1 MTDNNQAPEV
11 EQLSYE
17 AARDELVSIVRK
29 LEGGQ
34 APLEQTLAL
43 WERGEAL
50 ARHCESILD
59 SAQTR
64 MEAATKADT
73 PQPTTE
79 PEPAQQ

>member
-59 SAQTR
+59 SAQAR

-73 PQPTTE
+73 TQQTAD